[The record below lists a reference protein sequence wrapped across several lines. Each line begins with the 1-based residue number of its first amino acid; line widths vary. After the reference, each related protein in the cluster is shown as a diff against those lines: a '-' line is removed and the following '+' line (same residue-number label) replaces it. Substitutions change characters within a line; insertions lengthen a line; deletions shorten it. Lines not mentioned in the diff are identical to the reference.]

1 MPRATVAGPGW
12 RAGARCTR
20 VNVYPGIPSSTS
32 TYVSPPPPACG
43 STCSTRRSAGAIRLE
58 YALEGAFERQ
68 AVRVLSVPRERRLAQ
83 SGPCPLD
90 RRRKRRRLRARGDGA
105 VDALLDEL
113 GRGVLR
119 PRDDDDRHTLR
130 SRLDHDEAVALPLRR
145 QDEALGR
152 GERVVE
158 HSTFDEAG
166 CADAS
171 VEAARGDRL
180 EDVRPIGAV
189 SEDLALQAGDP
200 GQGGHERRH
209 ALLREVASCKDRDRV
224 RCAWPL
230 RRRRTDVLAF
240 QARRR
245 QARCS
250 QALLVE
256 ARKAEGS
263 LRDAEARALDAPA
276 ELARD
281 GPGVASPVRPSP
293 DLVPVDDDPKPGAL
307 ARRARGKQ

>member
-1 MPRATVAGPGW
+1 MPRATVAGPGL

-68 AVRVLSVPRERRLAQ
+68 AVRVLPVPRERRLAQ

-90 RRRKRRRLRARGDGA
+90 RRRKLRRLRARGDGA

-113 GRGVLR
+113 GRRVLR

-130 SRLDHDEAVALPLRR
+130 GRLDHDEAVALPLRR
-145 QDEALGR
+145 QDEALGC

-158 HSTFDEAG
+158 HATLDEPG
-166 CADAS
+166 CADTS
-171 VEAARGDRL
+171 VEPGRRNRS
-180 EDVRPIGAV
+180 EDVRPVGAV
-189 SEDLALQAGDP
+189 SEDLALQARDP
-200 GQGGHERRH
+200 GQCGHERRH
-209 ALLREVASCKDRDRV
+209 ALLHEVASRENCDRV
-224 RCAWPL
+224 RRAWPL
-230 RRRRTDVLAF
+230 RRWRTGVLAF
-240 QARRR
+240 QSRSR

-250 QALLVE
+250 QPLLVQT
-256 ARKAEGS
+256 RKAEAT
-263 LRDAEARALDAPA
+263 LRDADARALDAPA
-276 ELARD
+276 ELA
-281 GPGVASPVRPSP
+281 
-293 DLVPVDDDPKPGAL
+293 
-307 ARRARGKQ
+307 